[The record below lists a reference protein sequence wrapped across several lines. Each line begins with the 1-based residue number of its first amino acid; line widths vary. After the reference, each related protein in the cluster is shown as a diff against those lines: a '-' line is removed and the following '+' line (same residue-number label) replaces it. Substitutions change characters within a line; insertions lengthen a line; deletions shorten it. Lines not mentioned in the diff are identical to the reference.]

1 MNTENQVSL
10 QAVLKEKTIKAR
22 YSLLSNYLKTNGIGL
37 LPPSEVKHFKTFF
50 YKYYVP
56 DDGDEKFS
64 LDEIDGVAIKHEAFG
79 TKCFSALV
87 NGELHP
93 CSIKRLSGGGVIT
106 DKTKLRRALRH
117 GINEQINEF
126 RNTNQLNTRA
136 KCPIMNINL
145 GIDAQIDHEI
155 PFHIIADEWLI
166 QTPSPSYEFKKSEG
180 SYVLNDPYLESW
192 REFHKSKAK
201 LRWLSREGNKIAHK
215 LFDNKIEL

>member
-22 YSLLSNYLKTNGIGL
+22 HSLLSNYLKTHGIGL
-37 LPPSEVKHFKTFF
+37 LSPSEVKHFKTIFD
-50 YKYYVP
+50 KYYVP

-64 LDEIDGVAIKHEAFG
+64 LDEIDGVAIKREAFG

-93 CSIKRLSGGGVIT
+93 WSIKRLSGGGVIT

-126 RNTNQLNTRA
+126 RRTNHLDTRA

-155 PFHIIADEWLI
+155 PFHIIADEWLS
-166 QTPSPSYEFKKSEG
+166 QSPSPSYEF
-180 SYVLNDPYLESW
+180 
-192 REFHKSKAK
+192 
-201 LRWLSREGNKIAHK
+201 
-215 LFDNKIEL
+215 